1 MSDDKWLIYDQL
13 LATVPVDDR
22 LEKIHLGSHWLMLET
37 AAQAFGLAQCVS
49 GGQALD
55 LNQHL
60 GRSLREVAALIKS
73 WNFQEAAVGLAAIN
87 AHLNTR
93 DELDRAAAAGAG
105 SIDGDAFDLFLGR
118 VRGKKVAIIGR
129 FPYLERLA
137 PQCQSLI
144 VFERNPGPNDL
155 PDSAA
160 EFLLPEQ
167 ELVFI
172 TSTAIINKT
181 LPRLLELCVQAGA
194 GVGLVGP
201 STPLTPLLFQHGIEA
216 LSGLL
221 PVDQRKVA
229 EVVVRED
236 SCIRL
241 FAEGVQKV
249 NLTKI

>member
-1 MSDDKWLIYDQL
+1 MSNDKWLIYDQL
-13 LATVPVDDR
+13 LATVPADDR
-22 LEKIHLGSHWLMLET
+22 LEKIHLGRHWLMLET
-37 AAQAFGLAQCVS
+37 SAQAFGLAQLGS
-49 GGQALD
+49 GGQAPD
-55 LNQHL
+55 LNRLL
-60 GRSLREVAALIKS
+60 GRPLREVAALVKS
-73 WNFQEAAVGLAAIN
+73 WNFQEASVGLAAIN

-93 DELDRAAAAGAG
+93 AELDRAAAAGSG
-105 SIDGDAFDLFLGR
+105 SADGDAFDLFLSR
-118 VRGKKVAIIGR
+118 VKGKKAAIIGR

-137 PQCQSLI
+137 SHCRSLI
-144 VFERNPGPNDL
+144 VFERDPGPHDL

-172 TSTAIINKT
+172 TATSIINKT
-181 LPRLLELCVQAGA
+181 LPRLLELCAGA

-201 STPLTPLLFQHGIEA
+201 STPLTPLLFQHGVEA
-216 LSGLL
+216 LSGLI

-229 EVVVRED
+229 EVVARED

-249 NLTKI
+249 NLTKV